1 VTGGERS
8 APARPGTDGDGPASG
23 RTTRLTVY
31 GCEPDEAELF
41 RATAASSRV
50 VAAIVEDPVSVENA
64 RLAVGDCC
72 ISVGHRSVV
81 SASTLRE
88 LREVGVRHL
97 STRSVGVDHV
107 DIEAASALGIVVE
120 AVGYE
125 PDGVADFTV
134 MSILMAIR
142 HTVAV
147 IGSVG
152 RHDFRLG
159 VRGRDLRDLTVGVV
173 GAGRIGRAVVRRLHG
188 FGCRVLVT
196 TRGPAAGLGAAR
208 RVPLDG
214 LLEASDVV
222 TLHVPLDQATR
233 HLIGTEQLARM
244 KRGAVL
250 VNTGRGAVVDT
261 GALLDALDD
270 GRLGGAALDV
280 LEGEEGTF
288 YCDWSGRP
296 LAHSDL
302 ARLLDMAN
310 VIVTPHMAFHTD
322 RALHDTVERTL
333 TACLHFERENHAT
346 THDRDPVRRL
356 LRGA

>member
-1 VTGGERS
+1 VIGREPKLPDR
-8 APARPGTDGDGPASG
+8 PATNEDRPASG
-23 RTTRLTVY
+23 RSIGLTVY
-31 GCEPDEAELF
+31 GCEPDEAQLLGSM
-41 RATAASSRV
+41 AASSGV
-50 VAAIVEDPVSVENA
+50 VATTVEDALSAENA
-64 RLAVGDCC
+64 RLVVGDRCV
-72 ISVGHRSVV
+72 SVGHRSVV
-81 SASTLRE
+81 SASTLRR

-107 DIEAASALGIVVE
+107 DVEAASALGIVVE

-142 HTVAV
+142 HAV
-147 IGSVG
+147 GVIDSVG

-173 GAGRIGRAVVRRLHG
+173 GAGRIGRAVVRRLQG

-196 TRGPAAGLGAAR
+196 TRGPAAGLDGAV
-208 RVPLDG
+208 RVPLDE
-214 LLEASDVV
+214 LLGASDVV
-222 TLHVPLDQATR
+222 TLHVPVDRTTH
-233 HLIGTEQLARM
+233 HLIGTEQLAQMR
-244 KRGAVL
+244 RGAVL

-288 YCDWSGRP
+288 YADWTGRP
-296 LAHSDL
+296 LAHPHL
-302 ARLLDMAN
+302 ERLLDMAH
-310 VIVTPHMAFHTD
+310 VIITPHVAFHTH

-333 TACLHFERENHAT
+333 TACLTFERETHAT